1 MSNKNLTKPQ
11 NTELAEVRK
20 DTDMSFW
27 DHLDILR
34 FSIMRSFAVV
44 FILAIIAFYFTDFV
58 YSQIIL
64 GPKNPDFI
72 TNQLFCDL
80 GNIIGAP
87 SLCINQGDFK
97 LNNFEMAGQFK
108 SNLLIALVA
117 GIIVAMPYILT
128 EMWYFIRPA
137 LSIKERK
144 GVRGFIFVTN
154 FLFITGISFGYFL
167 IAPLAINFLVSWT
180 LSPDI
185 ENTLRLGSY
194 ISMVVMISLSTGIVF
209 QLPVLIY
216 FLARMGIVTAILL
229 KTYRKHA
236 IVAFFLLSA
245 LITPPDVFSQFL
257 VALPLIF
264 LYEISIKIAKR
275 VEKKRIQEL

>member
-1 MSNKNLTKPQ
+1 MSKK
-11 NTELAEVRK
+11 ELVKKGNSEVSTVSK
-20 DTDMSFW
+20 DVDMSFW
-27 DHLDILR
+27 DHLDVLR
-34 FSIMRSFAVV
+34 FSLMRSFAVI
-44 FILAIIAFYFTDFV
+44 FILAIVGFYFTDFI
-58 YSQIIL
+58 YSEIIL
-64 GPKNPDFI
+64 GPKSADFI
-72 TNQLFCDL
+72 TNKMFCQL
-80 GNIIGAP
+80 GNYIGTE
-87 SLCINQGDFK
+87 SLCINQGTFK
-97 LNNFEMAGQFK
+97 LNNFEMAGQFR
-108 SNLLIALVA
+108 SNLLIVLVA
-117 GIIVAMPYILT
+117 GIIVGMPYILT
-128 EMWYFIRPA
+128 EIWYFIRPA

-144 GVRGFIFVTN
+144 GVRGFVFVTN

-167 IAPLAINFLVSWT
+167 IAPLAINFLVTWT

-216 FLARMGIVTAILL
+216 FLARMGIVTPVLL
-229 KTYRKHA
+229 KTFRKHA

-245 LITPPDVFSQFL
+245 VITPPDIFSQFL